1 MKEIFRCN
9 IKGHFINS
17 RQNILR
23 SIFVNKSIGGDK
35 VKDKGLTLAENI
47 PYIYKKCIENV
58 AFIKLEPDNPL
69 DPNAIAVF
77 VLGEGHIGYIP
88 KEDTFKLREVMD
100 FKKRYKTKLI
110 LYQGVKRNGFKYD
123 FSEVYADLIIFQ

>member
-9 IKGHFINS
+9 IRGHFIDS

-23 SIFVNKSIGGDK
+23 SIFINKSIGGDR
-35 VKDKGLTLAENI
+35 VKNEGLTLAENI
-47 PYIYKKCIENV
+47 PYIYKKVVENI
-58 AFIKLEPDNPL
+58 AFVKLEPDNPK

-77 VLGEGHIGYIP
+77 ALGEGHIGYIP
-88 KEDTFKLREVMD
+88 KENTSKLRKVMD
-100 FKKRYKTKLI
+100 FKKIYKTMLI
-110 LYQGVKRNGFKYD
+110 LYQGIKKDGFNYD